1 MNLLIDNRTDEPLTA
16 ELEDA
21 IRRAAAEALRYEE
34 FDEDCE
40 ISVSIVD
47 NEEIRE
53 INRQFRSI
61 DRATDVLS
69 FPMLTFA
76 EGEEAEVNEN
86 DEIVLGDIII
96 SLERAKEQ
104 AEEYGHSL
112 KREIAFLTAHW
123 LTTAYT
129 ANRLC
134 PILSLVQSSY
144 RFSPISSNNFF
155 SSFTTGCQLL
165 VPLTL
170 RYTSARTAS
179 PPGTNA
185 SILACV
191 ILIS

>member
-86 DEIVLGDIII
+86 DEIGILLFLWSVRRSRRRNTDI
-96 SLERAKEQ
+96 L
-104 AEEYGHSL
+104 
-112 KREIAFLTAHW
+112 
-123 LTTAYT
+123 
-129 ANRLC
+129 
-134 PILSLVQSSY
+134 
-144 RFSPISSNNFF
+144 
-155 SSFTTGCQLL
+155 
-165 VPLTL
+165 
-170 RYTSARTAS
+170 
-179 PPGTNA
+179 
-185 SILACV
+185 
-191 ILIS
+191 

>member
-21 IRRAAAEALRYEE
+21 IYRAAAESLKYEE

-47 NEEIRE
+47 HEEIRE
-53 INRQFRSI
+53 INRQFRNI

-76 EGEEAEVNEN
+76 EGEKAEVNEN

-104 AEEYGHSL
+104 AEGYGHSL
-112 KREIAFLTAHW
+112 KRELAFLTAHSM
-123 LTTAYT
+123 LHLLGYDHMEPEEEEEMF
-129 ANRLC
+129 RRQKE
-134 PILSLVQSSY
+134 ILLQAGFP
-144 RFSPISSNNFF
+144 RE
-155 SSFTTGCQLL
+155 
-165 VPLTL
+165 
-170 RYTSARTAS
+170 
-179 PPGTNA
+179 
-185 SILACV
+185 
-191 ILIS
+191 

>member
-76 EGEEAEVNEN
+76 EGEEEEKIK
-86 DEIVLGDIII
+86 EK
-96 SLERAKEQ
+96 RAAKK
-104 AEEYGHSL
+104 AEEEKAAK
-112 KREIAFLTAHW
+112 KRAEKSAEGKETGD
-123 LTTAYT
+123 YT
-129 ANRLC
+129 LSVTGNDVKSMTQ
-134 PILSLVQSSY
+134 SLVAESVS
-144 RFSPISSNNFF
+144 ISAPDR
-155 SSFTTGCQLL
+155 SSFDIK
-165 VPLTL
+165 
-170 RYTSARTAS
+170 A
-179 PPGTNA
+179 
-185 SILACV
+185 
-191 ILIS
+191 